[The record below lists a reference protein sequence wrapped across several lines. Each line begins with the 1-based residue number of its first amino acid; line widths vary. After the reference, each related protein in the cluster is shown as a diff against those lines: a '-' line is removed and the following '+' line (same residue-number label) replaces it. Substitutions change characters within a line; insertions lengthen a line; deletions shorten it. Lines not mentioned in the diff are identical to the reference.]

1 MELLARLHTL
11 PGLVLV
17 AGLSVLAVMAAT
29 MAVLDRPPMP
39 SLDFAR
45 RVLLGIIVAEAAVG
59 LVLALRGA
67 EPTEWIHWL
76 YGGIIIGAL
85 LLPASLVTNGTPRS
99 RSVALAGAA
108 GLAAIFAWRLW
119 GTG

>member
-11 PGLVLV
+11 PGLVLA
-17 AGLSVLAVMAAT
+17 AGLAVLAIMSGV
-29 MAVLDRPPMP
+29 MAVLDRP
-39 SLDFAR
+39 LDFAR

-67 EPTEWIHWL
+67 EPDEWIHWL
-76 YGGIIIGAL
+76 YGGIIIAAL
-85 LLPASLVTNGTPRS
+85 LLPATLVTNGTPRS
-99 RSVALAGAA
+99 RSAALAGAA

>member
-17 AGLSVLAVMAAT
+17 AGLAVLALMSGV

-45 RVLLGIIVAEAAVG
+45 RVLLGIIVAEAAIG
-59 LVLALRGA
+59 LVLTLRGA
-67 EPTEWIHWL
+67 EPDEWIHWL
-76 YGGIIIGAL
+76 YGGIIIAAL
-85 LLPASLVTNGTPRS
+85 LVPATLVTTGTPRS
-99 RSVALAGAA
+99 RSAALAGAA